1 MNMANYSMAQVESLT
16 GIKGHTLRVWERR
29 YHFLQPERTETNIR
43 YYSDKQLRLLLNI
56 AILNRNGV
64 KVSAIDKMA
73 EAEIEEQ
80 VLNITHRTE
89 TEVND
94 DIARL
99 TICMLEMDEAEFE
112 KAFQLHVMRRGLLST
127 VTEIVYP
134 FLSHVGVLWTTRKTL
149 PAQEHFITNLIRQ
162 KIISAIDAIPTPKEN
177 APSILMFLTEGEL
190 HEIGLLLAAYIAK
203 DLGWRVIYLGQNVP
217 TENIKNV
224 TTITNP
230 DLLLTMFI
238 APLRKRN
245 ASFFSELS
253 AMTDIPVLIS
263 GNKDHLPKE
272 SLNESQFV
280 LLSTPES
287 FISYLANKQNSLN
300 Q

>member
-1 MNMANYSMAQVESLT
+1 MDNYSMAQVESLT

-29 YHFLQPERTETNIR
+29 YNFLQPERTDTNIR

-73 EAEIEEQ
+73 ETEIEEL
-80 VLNITHRTE
+80 VLNITHKTE
-89 TEVND
+89 TAVND

-127 VTEIVYP
+127 ITEIVYP

-162 KIISAIDAIPTPKEN
+162 KIISAIDTLPKPNDN
-177 APSILMFLTEGEL
+177 APAILMFLTEGEM

-224 TTITNP
+224 TAITNP
-230 DLLLTMFI
+230 DLLMTMFI

-245 ASFFSELS
+245 ASFFSEIS
-253 AMTDIPVLIS
+253 SCTDVPVLLS
-263 GNKDHLPKE
+263 GNQDHLPQD

-280 LLSTPES
+280 LLNSPHSLIS
-287 FISYLANKQNSLN
+287 FLEKRKDSLG